1 MTHRVLIADD
11 HALMRRGIE
20 ALLDDAG
27 EFEVVAHASDGV
39 EAVRAALAHPLDLA
53 ILDIGM
59 PKMTGLQAAEE
70 IARQRPDLRVLLI
83 SMHRDERYV
92 LAAIRSG
99 AAGYVLKSGADEELV
114 DAARA
119 VLEGASFIAPQ
130 AMRSIV
136 ERVVRAEVEQAG
148 PFAHL
153 TARETEVMKMIAEG
167 LSAKEIGESL
177 NLSEKTVS
185 RHRSNILSKLG
196 LVDRVGI
203 TRYAIRNGLVDP

>member
-1 MTHRVLIADD
+1 MTHRVLVADD
-11 HALMRRGIE
+11 HALMRRGID
-20 ALLDDAG
+20 ALFTDADG
-27 EFEVVAHASDGV
+27 FDVVAHARDGV
-39 EAVRAALAHPLDLA
+39 EAVRAALAHPLELA

-70 IARQRPDLRVLLI
+70 IARHRPALPVLLL

-92 LAAIRSG
+92 LAAMRSG

-119 VLEGASFIAPQ
+119 VLEGAPFVAP
-130 AMRSIV
+130 AGMRSIV
-136 ERVVRAEVEQAG
+136 DDVKGAAG
-148 PFAHL
+148 RLSPFAPL
-153 TARETEVMKMIAEG
+153 SARETEVMKMIAEG
-167 LSAKEIGESL
+167 LSAHEIAGAL
-177 NLSEKTVS
+177 NLSAKTVS

-196 LVDRVGI
+196 LTDRVGI